1 MFHPVGIWVLIP
13 YNLPITRA
21 AQYLRTYTYKLC
33 TAIASIFIHTETTIV
48 LAEDRVGDINEYSC
62 PLMYDIIYPLC
73 NSTAIGTASLYRP
86 MVRNKRNLH
95 LHRQGLLYN
104 NPTAVQQ
111 EYLQNSLHGTRIHT
125 REKYIRQSI
134 FLIAQ
139 INRRALL

>member
-33 TAIASIFIHTETTIV
+33 TAIASIFIHTKTAIV
-48 LAEDRVGDINEYSC
+48 LKTGSWILMNSS

-73 NSTAIGTASLYRP
+73 NATAIGTASLYRP
-86 MVRNKRNLH
+86 MVGNKRNLH

-139 INRRALL
+139 INRRALLL